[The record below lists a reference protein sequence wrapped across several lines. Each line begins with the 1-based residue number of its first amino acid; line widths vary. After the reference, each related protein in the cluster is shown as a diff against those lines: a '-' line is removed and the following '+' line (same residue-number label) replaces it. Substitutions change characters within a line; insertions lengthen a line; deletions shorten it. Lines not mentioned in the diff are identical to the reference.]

1 MPDRSGQGGRR
12 TGSLS
17 LNDAFCFLMRRNLVE
32 VVPAITWPPGIVL
45 HNYRPELA
53 EAVHRLMELGYL
65 EGGGRVPAL
74 DTWQQRFETDP
85 EYDPSLCFI
94 ALDADGIVGVCQCWT
109 SAYIKN
115 LVVHPRAQGRGL
127 GRALLLNAFNVFQQ
141 RHEGFVDLKVLED
154 NVRAQ
159 RLYESCGMYV
169 VRREPVPA

>member
-1 MPDRSGQGGRR
+1 MPDRSGQGRGRTR
-12 TGSLS
+12 SLS
-17 LNDAFCFLMRRNLVE
+17 LAEAFCFLMRRNLAE
-32 VVPAITWPPGIVL
+32 VVPAVAWPEGIFL
-45 HNYRPELA
+45 SEYRPELA
-53 EAVHRLMELGYL
+53 EAVHHLMERGYL

-74 DTWQQRFETDP
+74 DVWQQRFETDP

-94 ALDADGIVGVCQCWT
+94 ALDAEGIVGVCQCWT

-127 GRALLLNAFNVFQQ
+127 GRALLLHAFEVFRQ
-141 RHEGFVDLKVLED
+141 RREGFVDLKVLED

-159 RLYESCGMYV
+159 RLYESAGMYV